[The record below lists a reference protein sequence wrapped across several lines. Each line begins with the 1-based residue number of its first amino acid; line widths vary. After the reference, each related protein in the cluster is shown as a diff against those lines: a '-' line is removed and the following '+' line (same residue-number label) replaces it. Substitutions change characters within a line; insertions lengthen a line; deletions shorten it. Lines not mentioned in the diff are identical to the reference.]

1 MRILVLSAYDAGSHR
16 RWHQQLRAGL
26 GGHDWTVLT
35 LPPRHFRWRIRGN
48 ALSWAFEQRETLE
61 RDYDI
66 VLATSMVDL
75 SALRGLVPRLARA
88 RNIIYFHENQFA
100 YPASNAQS
108 GNAGPSVVNLYAA
121 LSADRVVFNSRY
133 NLESFLAGATDFLE
147 LMPDHAP
154 LEAVAQI
161 RERASVIPVPLADEL
176 FAKEPVKSGA
186 RPLSLVW
193 NHRWEYDKAPDRFFE
208 ALFGL
213 SERGLG
219 FELHVL
225 GQQFRSHPEI
235 FDEASS
241 RLSGYIATWGFV
253 EDRGAY
259 QKILREADV
268 VVSTALHEFQ
278 GLAMLEAI
286 ASGCRPL
293 APDRLAYR
301 EYVPEMWRYASF
313 PDEPACEIDALTERL
328 AEACAQ
334 PKQFRETAPVDVGA
348 YAWSELA
355 PAYRELLE
363 RRD

>member
-1 MRILVLSAYDAGSHR
+1 MRILLLSAYDAGSHR
-16 RWHQQLRAGL
+16 RWHQQLRAGF
-26 GGHDWTVLT
+26 GEHDWTVLT

-48 ALSWAFEQRETLE
+48 SLTWAFEQRATLE

-75 SALRGLVPRLARA
+75 SALRGLVPRLTRA
-88 RNIIYFHENQFA
+88 QNIIYFHENQFA
-100 YPASNAQS
+100 YPASSAQS

-133 NLESFLAGATDFLE
+133 NLKSFLAGATDFLE

-154 LEAVAQI
+154 LGAVAHLEEQ
-161 RERASVIPVPLADEL
+161 ATVIPVPLADEL
-176 FAKEPVKSGA
+176 FETPPKRTGN

-213 SERGLG
+213 SERGLD

-225 GQQFRSHPEI
+225 GQRFRNHPEI
-235 FDEASS
+235 FDEASE
-241 RLSGYIATWGFV
+241 RLSGHIATWGFV

-259 QKILREADV
+259 RQILRQADV
-268 VVSTALHEFQ
+268 VVSTSLHEFQ

-286 ASGCRPL
+286 ASGCIPL

-301 EYVPEMWRYASF
+301 DYVPEPWRYSSF
-313 PDEPACEIDALTERL
+313 PDDPAREIDALIGRL
-328 AEACAQ
+328 AELCAKPGQ
-334 PKQFRETAPVDVGA
+334 LRETKPVDVSS
-348 YAWSELA
+348 YAWRELA
-355 PAYRELLE
+355 PRYRELLE
-363 RRD
+363 LRA